1 MGPAMTTVEVI
12 LPVGAASAGLAETV
26 ASLAEHRDTVAFTV
40 LAVSRADGETVAGV
54 LGPLRAKVDG
64 GVETPE
70 GVHGCSALWVAPL
83 PEHGEA
89 PGFAAAVNTGL
100 EGSEARFALALE
112 PGDRLVPGAL
122 GRLVRAAQRG
132 GLGGAVGA
140 WAACDERGRRLG
152 PEYDPPGSRVGFE
165 ALIEGFDPPAACVL
179 WDREVLG
186 TGGGSPRLGRGLYGM
201 EAADLL
207 LRLSEQGIRL
217 ASCEGVVA
225 LRRREAGPEV
235 ETFRAAADAAE
246 GMIRRGFQRGA
257 TLGLEAAGV
266 DLSETRERH
275 AILGTVLRI
284 ATRAALA
291 DPDPRRP
298 VATELLRPRAWR
310 ESITAELAAV
320 AAVDALRGTE
330 GFVPAID
337 GASERLWCRALRG
350 WWSRCVGERWAEKD
364 LGERGPGLLAE
375 LMVGRAE
382 TATAIMG
389 DLAGLWA
396 AGERLFVVGEGAE
409 AHAMAAHAARAG
421 CRVALLAPEHRRRG
435 RWPLTGPEVCPI
447 GAAGS
452 VEVLGLKASVG
463 TDAPLVVIDTEAG
476 ADLLRRFAGRPNVVR
491 WSGGRRTLV
500 ERARAR
506 LLDAW
511 HRRSP
516 ASA

>member
-1 MGPAMTTVEVI
+1 MTTLEVI
-12 LPVGAASAGLAETV
+12 LPVGEPSASLAETV
-26 ASLAEHRDTVAFTV
+26 AALAEHRDTVAFSV
-40 LAVSRADGETVAGV
+40 LAVARADGELVEEL
-54 LGPLRAKVDG
+54 LGPLRAKVDAG
-64 GVETPE
+64 GAEASPE

-83 PEHGEA
+83 PEHGRV
-89 PGFAAAVNTGL
+89 PDFAAAVNTGL
-100 EGSEARFALALE
+100 EGSEARFAIALE

-132 GLGGAVGA
+132 GLGGSVGA
-140 WAACDERGRRLG
+140 WAACDERGKRLG
-152 PEYDPPGSRVGFE
+152 PEYDPPGARIGFE
-165 ALIEGFDPPAACVL
+165 TLIEGFDPPSACVL

-186 TGGGSPRLGRGLYGM
+186 TGGGAPRFGRGLHGM

-217 ASCEGVVA
+217 SACEGVVT
-225 LRRREAGPEV
+225 LRRRDTGPEV
-235 ETFRAAADAAE
+235 DRFRSAADAAE
-246 GMIRRGFQRGA
+246 GMIRRAFQRGA
-257 TLGLEAAGV
+257 TLGLEVAGV

-275 AILGTVLRI
+275 AILGAALRI

-310 ESITAELAAV
+310 EAITPELAAL
-320 AAVDALRGTE
+320 AAVDALRETE
-330 GFVPAID
+330 GFVPTID
-337 GASERLWCRALRG
+337 GSAERLWCRALRG
-350 WWSRCVGERWAEKD
+350 WWSRCAGERWAEKD
-364 LGERGPGLLAE
+364 LVDRGPGLLAE

-396 AGERLFVVGEGAE
+396 PGERLFVVGEGAE
-409 AHAMAAHAARAG
+409 SHAMAAHAARAG
-421 CRVALLAPEHRRRG
+421 CRVALLVPDHRRTG
-435 RWPLTGPEVCPI
+435 RWPLTGAEVCPI
-447 GAAGS
+447 GATGT
-452 VEVLGLKASVG
+452 VEVMGLRASVG
-463 TDAPLVVIDTEAG
+463 TEAPLVVIDTETG
-476 ADLLRRFAGRPNVVR
+476 ADLLRRYAGRPNVVR

-506 LLDAW
+506 LMDAW